1 MEGSVSEGELE
12 RLRQAVKRLL
22 EGQREALGVIEQ
34 AVEDQEYSPQETL
47 AEVQDI
53 LEGAHVDAQT
63 ILEEGGV

>member
-22 EGQREALGVIEQ
+22 EGHREALGVIEQ

-53 LEGAHVDAQT
+53 LEGAQEDAQT